1 MNIEMGRAN
10 APETPASAMADYMCE
25 HVTALMILGGIESIV
40 LQKYNSGFGS
50 RLHVTIAPFANA
62 PQAVKTVGIVIKD
75 AIAQILSA
83 TNVVRLVLKPT
94 DEEMSEV
101 ASTWDRATRDA
112 RITNSGSGQ
121 DFSGYGSSR
130 NGQDGSV

>member
-1 MNIEMGRAN
+1 MNIEMSKAN
-10 APETPASAMADYMCE
+10 APETPASAMTDYMCE

-50 RLHVTIAPFANA
+50 RLHVTMAPFANA
-62 PQAVKTVGIVIKD
+62 PEAVKKVGIVIKD

-94 DEEMSEV
+94 DDEMSEV
-101 ASTWDRATRDA
+101 ASTWESATRDA

-121 DFSGYGSSR
+121 DFSGDGSSR
-130 NGQDGSV
+130 NGQD

>member
-1 MNIEMGRAN
+1 MNIEMSKAN
-10 APETPASAMADYMCE
+10 APETPASAMTDYMCE

-62 PQAVKTVGIVIKD
+62 PEAVKTVGIVIKD
-75 AIAQILSA
+75 AVAQILSVA
-83 TNVVRLVLKPT
+83 NVTRLVLKPSE
-94 DEEMSEV
+94 EEMSDV
-101 ASTWDRATRDA
+101 MSTWESATKDA

-121 DFSGYGSSR
+121 DFSGSSR
-130 NGQDGSV
+130 SGQDGSK

>member
-1 MNIEMGRAN
+1 MSKAN
-10 APETPASAMADYMCE
+10 APETPASAMTDYMCE

-62 PQAVKTVGIVIKD
+62 PEAVKTVGIVIKD
-75 AIAQILSA
+75 AVAQILSVA
-83 TNVVRLVLKPT
+83 NVTRLVLKPSE
-94 DEEMSEV
+94 EEMSDV
-101 ASTWDRATRDA
+101 MSTWESATKDA

-121 DFSGYGSSR
+121 DFSGSSR
-130 NGQDGSV
+130 SGQDGSK